1 MEGGSQVKRQKRR
14 ARVSVWWSKERY
26 THQSWAAVWVCAF
39 LTDSGASLF
48 SVPGVFWVI
57 VARRRWK
64 YTTSVIGRWLFCCL
78 SCKLLFSSCAE
89 CSMPTL
95 EGGNSFRVR
104 LINWRSAWNL
114 LASGIHPL
122 YNKPAYAAVISVA
135 MPPEFRWVVVLMAY
149 TRNAKW
155 KERWRKIMIVGRR
168 GQ

>member
-1 MEGGSQVKRQKRR
+1 MEGGSRVKRQKRR
-14 ARVSVWWSKERY
+14 ARVPVWWSKERY

-64 YTTSVIGRWLFCCL
+64 YTTSVIGRCLFCCL
-78 SCKLLFSSCAE
+78 SCKVLFSSCAD

-95 EGGNSFRVR
+95 EGGSSFRVR

-114 LASGIHPL
+114 WASGIHPL
-122 YNKPAYAAVISVA
+122 RNKPAH
-135 MPPEFRWVVVLMAY
+135 MPLSYLLLCHPNSDGSLFWWSMPVTPNGKRDG
-149 TRNAKW
+149 
-155 KERWRKIMIVGRR
+155 ERLWS
-168 GQ
+168 